1 MLFYRECNFNFETR
15 KRAVSLLLGDLESRL
30 VPFFDRNVTAVMF
43 IQALVVGHASEYN
56 NAFFGDMP
64 VFTVSS

>member
-1 MLFYRECNFNFETR
+1 
-15 KRAVSLLLGDLESRL
+15 
-30 VPFFDRNVTAVMF
+30 MF